1 MSRAWGPQARAR
13 LARATGGPN
22 PGARSAVDVILE
34 TGTQEP
40 TITIPARLLVDA
52 QADAIADRD
61 RAAGESY
68 LLAPAGS
75 GAHAV
80 AKDRIERWTAT
91 HRGLAALIDHQA
103 GRAQ

>member
-1 MSRAWGPQARAR
+1 MSRVWGPQARAR
-13 LARATGGPN
+13 LARATGPT
-22 PGARSAVDVILE
+22 GARAAVDMILE

-40 TITIPARLLVDA
+40 TVTIPARLLVDA

-61 RAAGESY
+61 RAAGEAY

-80 AKDRIERWTAT
+80 AQDRIERWNTT
-91 HRGLAALIDHQA
+91 HRGYAALIDYQVGHTS
-103 GRAQ
+103 

>member
-13 LARATGGPN
+13 LARATGPN
-22 PGARSAVDVILE
+22 PGARAAVDLILE

-80 AKDRIERWTAT
+80 AQDRIERWTAV
-91 HRGLAALIDHQA
+91 HRGFAALIDYQVGQA
-103 GRAQ
+103 R